1 MSLIRFGGRKFAGE
15 DSDGFRA
22 FPSSMG
28 DVVIG
33 TNHVKKDRFV
43 EVMFRVL
50 ERANVDFS
58 DEDVGKVKDALY
70 MDDSKEIN
78 HCDEC
83 GRRIEGNITDTCFSC
98 YLELNED
105 GEE

>member
-1 MSLIRFGGRKFAGE
+1 MNICRYLKEKKYNYFEEIKNKYNIE
-15 DSDGFRA
+15 
-22 FPSSMG
+22 G
-28 DVVIG
+28 DIQIN
-33 TNHVKKDRFV
+33 TTT
-43 EVMFRVL
+43 
-50 ERANVDFS
+50 
-58 DEDVGKVKDALY
+58 
-70 MDDSKEIN
+70 KEIN